1 MGNMM
6 SAQGDILRI
15 AIPSA
20 DDRGL
25 ESEVSQH
32 FGRSSFYTFVD
43 VEDSEIKNVEVIAL
57 NTEGHG
63 PGDLPNF
70 VKEHGG
76 EMVVAYGMG
85 GRAVDF
91 FNQLGI
97 QVVTGAYGK
106 IADVVQALLSSDLM
120 VDENWKAH
128 GDFGKHEH
136 E

>member
-1 MGNMM
+1 M
-6 SAQGDILRI
+6 RI
-15 AIPSA
+15 AIPST
-20 DDRGL
+20 DGNGL

-43 VEDSEIKNVEVIAL
+43 VKGGKIANVEVKAL

-63 PGDLPNF
+63 PGDLPTF
-70 VKEHGG
+70 VKENGG
-76 EMVVAYGMG
+76 EVVVAYGMG
-85 GRAVDF
+85 SRAVDF

-106 IADVVQALLSSDLM
+106 ISDVVGALLENKLI
-120 VDENWKAH
+120 VDEGWKEH

>member
-1 MGNMM
+1 M
-6 SAQGDILRI
+6 RI
-15 AIPSA
+15 AIPSV

-32 FGRSSFYTFVD
+32 FGRSRYYTFVD
-43 VEDSEIKNVEVIAL
+43 IEGGEIKQVEAKAL

-70 VKEHGG
+70 VKQHGG
-76 EMVVAYGMG
+76 EVVVAYGMG
-85 GRAVDF
+85 SRAVDF

-97 QVVTGAYGK
+97 KVITGAHGR
-106 IADVVQALLSSDLM
+106 ISDVIQALLENRLI
-120 VDENWKAH
+120 VDEEWKEH